1 MTHKVSCSVSDHKT
15 ELKIPTNNEDAKGDQ
30 GIQWDI
36 FEEKNTV
43 SIQFF
48 LLQLTH
54 SGSSKAADTL
64 FAHR

>member
-1 MTHKVSCSVSDHKT
+1 MTYRVSCPVSDHKT

-43 SIQFF
+43 SI
-48 LLQLTH
+48 
-54 SGSSKAADTL
+54 
-64 FAHR
+64 

>member
-43 SIQFF
+43 SI
-48 LLQLTH
+48 
-54 SGSSKAADTL
+54 
-64 FAHR
+64 